1 MDKKIIII
9 SGIIAFIIFGFLMGA
24 IIDFKPTFCTQKGCY
39 CHNQLEEIPCNDCGS
54 SDPLFMTFI
63 INVEKDCSSK
73 EIVIC
78 ENDKAVGKRF
88 DVDYGSCKHNLKFFG
103 GTIDNWI
110 LSIRTLLFGY
120 PGSEDIEEVSV
131 GQTSLP

>member
-1 MDKKIIII
+1 
-9 SGIIAFIIFGFLMGA
+9 
-24 IIDFKPTFCTQKGCY
+24 
-39 CHNQLEEIPCNDCGS
+39 
-54 SDPLFMTFI
+54 MTFI

-88 DVDYGSCKHNLKFFG
+88 DVDYGSCKYNLKFFG